1 MKIGSSPFLEGDSGN
16 PKTED
21 GKDCHY
27 MYYERIIIR
36 PPSEANSFLLP
47 VTIGCSH
54 NKCTFCG
61 TYLGVKFRI
70 RPLEDIKQD
79 IDEVAKNYSWS
90 VRRVFLEEGDAL
102 ICPQRRLVEVLKYLH
117 KRLPYLDRVGTYAT
131 PQSALI
137 KSIDELKELNQ
148 LGLKIAYMGVETG
161 DEELLKKINKGA
173 SYDEIVEA
181 GRKIK
186 QAGITLSVTVILG
199 LGGIE
204 GSQNHALKTAQI
216 LSDIDP
222 DFAGALTILLVPSTP
237 LHKDWEEGK
246 FSLISPFQSLEELRL
261 IIQNSSFTNCFFT
274 ANHASNYLPIKA
286 RLPQQKAEMLKLI
299 DEVLAKR
306 DMSRL
311 RPEFTR
317 AL

>member
-1 MKIGSSPFLEGDSGN
+1 
-16 PKTED
+16 
-21 GKDCHY
+21 
-27 MYYERIIIR
+27 MYNEQVIVR

-47 VTIGCSH
+47 VTLGCSH

-61 TYLGVKFRI
+61 TFTGIKFRI
-70 RPLEDIKQD
+70 RPLEDIKRD
-79 IDEVAKNYSWS
+79 IDKVAENYSWS
-90 VRRVFLEEGDAL
+90 MRRVFLENGDAL
-102 ICPQRRLVEVLKYLH
+102 ICPQRRLVEVLKYLSE
-117 KRLPYLDRVGTYAT
+117 KFPNLDKIGTYAT

-137 KSIDELKELNQ
+137 KSVDELKELNQ
-148 LGLKIAYMGVETG
+148 LGLKIAYLGVETG

-173 SYDEIVEA
+173 SYDKIVEA

-204 GSQNHALKTAQI
+204 GSKKHALGTARI
-216 LSDIDP
+216 LTDIDP
-222 DFAGALTILLVPSTP
+222 DFAGALTIMLVPGTP
-237 LHKDWEEGK
+237 LHKEWEDGK
-246 FSLISPFQSLEELRL
+246 FTLISPFQSLEELK
-261 IIQNSSFTNCFFT
+261 IIIENSNFTNCFFT

-286 RLPQQKAEMLKLI
+286 RLPQQKAEILKLI
-299 DEVLAKR
+299 DEVLTSK

-311 RPEFTR
+311 RPEFIR

>member
-1 MKIGSSPFLEGDSGN
+1 
-16 PKTED
+16 
-21 GKDCHY
+21 
-27 MYYERIIIR
+27 MYQGRMIIR
-36 PPSEANSFLLP
+36 PPSEADSLLLP

-61 TYLGVKFRI
+61 TYPGVKFRI
-70 RPLEDIKQD
+70 RHLEDIKQD
-79 IDEVAKNYSWS
+79 IDKVAQDYSWS
-90 VRRVFLEEGDAL
+90 LRRVFLEEGDAL
-102 ICPQRRLVEVLKYLH
+102 IAPQYILVGVLKYLDE
-117 KRLPYLDRVGTYAT
+117 KFPYLERVGTYAT
-131 PQSALI
+131 PQAALI
-137 KSIDELKELNQ
+137 KSVDELKELNR

-161 DEELLKKINKGA
+161 DEELLKKINKGVN
-173 SYDEIVEA
+173 YDQVVEA
-181 GRKIK
+181 GRKLK

-204 GSQNHALKTAQI
+204 GSKNHALKTAKI

-222 DFAGALTILLVPSTP
+222 DFAGTLTILLVPGTP
-237 LHKDWEEGK
+237 LHKDWEEGR
-246 FSLISPFQSLEELRL
+246 FSLISPFQSLEELKL
-261 IIQNSSFTNCFFT
+261 IIQNSNFTNCFFT

-286 RLPQQKAEMLKLI
+286 RLPEQKAEVIRLT
-299 DEVLAKR
+299 DDVLAKR

>member
-1 MKIGSSPFLEGDSGN
+1 
-16 PKTED
+16 
-21 GKDCHY
+21 
-27 MYYERIIIR
+27 MYQGRMIIR
-36 PPSEANSFLLP
+36 PPSEADSLLLP

-61 TYLGVKFRI
+61 TYPGVKFRI
-70 RPLEDIKQD
+70 RHLEDIKQD
-79 IDEVAKNYSWS
+79 IDKVAQDYSWS
-90 VRRVFLEEGDAL
+90 LRRVFLEEGDAL
-102 ICPQRRLVEVLKYLH
+102 IAPQYILVGVLKYL
-117 KRLPYLDRVGTYAT
+117 KEKFPYLERIGTYAT
-131 PQSALI
+131 PQAALI
-137 KSIDELKELNQ
+137 KSVDELKELNR

-161 DEELLKKINKGA
+161 DEELLKKINKGVN
-173 SYDEIVEA
+173 YDQVVEA
-181 GRKIK
+181 GRKLK

-204 GSQNHALKTAQI
+204 GSKNHALKTAKI

-222 DFAGALTILLVPSTP
+222 DFAGTLTILLVPGTP
-237 LHKDWEEGK
+237 LHKDWEEGR
-246 FSLISPFQSLEELRL
+246 FSLISPFQSLEELKL
-261 IIQNSSFTNCFFT
+261 IIQNSNFTNCFFT

-286 RLPQQKAEMLKLI
+286 RLPEQKAEVIRLT
-299 DEVLAKR
+299 DDVLAKR

>member
-1 MKIGSSPFLEGDSGN
+1 MFQ
-16 PKTED
+16 
-21 GKDCHY
+21 
-27 MYYERIIIR
+27 ERMIIR
-36 PPSEANSFLLP
+36 PPSEADSLLLP

-54 NKCTFCG
+54 NKCTFCS
-61 TYLGVKFRI
+61 TYPGVKFRI
-70 RPLEDIKQD
+70 RHLEDIKQD
-79 IDEVAKNYSWS
+79 IDEVTQNYSWS

-102 ICPQRRLVEVLKYLH
+102 IAPQHILVGVLKYLGE
-117 KRLPYLDRVGTYAT
+117 KFPYLKRIGTYAT

-137 KSIDELKELNQ
+137 KSVDELKELNR

-161 DEELLKKINKGA
+161 DEELLKKINKGVN
-173 SYDEIVEA
+173 YDQIVAA
-181 GRKIK
+181 GRKLK

-204 GSQNHALKTAQI
+204 GSQNHALKTAKI

-222 DFAGALTILLVPSTP
+222 DFAGTLTILLVPGTP
-237 LHKDWEEGK
+237 LHKDWEEGR
-246 FSLISPFQSLEELRL
+246 FSLISPFQSLEELKL
-261 IIQNSSFTNCFFT
+261 IIQNSNFTNCFFT

-286 RLPQQKAEMLKLI
+286 RLPQQKAETLKLI
-299 DEVLAKR
+299 EEVLASR

-311 RPEFTR
+311 RPDFTR

>member
-1 MKIGSSPFLEGDSGN
+1 M
-16 PKTED
+16 
-21 GKDCHY
+21 
-27 MYYERIIIR
+27 IIR
-36 PPSEANSFLLP
+36 PPSEADSLLLP

-61 TYLGVKFRI
+61 TYPGVKFRI
-70 RPLEDIKQD
+70 RHLEDIKQD
-79 IDEVAKNYSWS
+79 IDKVAQDYSWS
-90 VRRVFLEEGDAL
+90 LRRVFLEEGDAL
-102 ICPQRRLVEVLKYLH
+102 IAPQYILVGVLKYL
-117 KRLPYLDRVGTYAT
+117 KEKFPYLERIGTYAT
-131 PQSALI
+131 PQAALI
-137 KSIDELKELNQ
+137 KSVDELKELNR

-161 DEELLKKINKGA
+161 DEELLKKINKGVN
-173 SYDEIVEA
+173 YDQVVEA
-181 GRKIK
+181 GRKLK

-204 GSQNHALKTAQI
+204 GSKNHALKTAKI

-222 DFAGALTILLVPSTP
+222 DFAGTLTILLVPGTP
-237 LHKDWEEGK
+237 LHKDWEEGR
-246 FSLISPFQSLEELRL
+246 FSLISPFQSLEELKL
-261 IIQNSSFTNCFFT
+261 IIQNSNFTNCFFT

-286 RLPQQKAEMLKLI
+286 RLPEQKAEVIRLT
-299 DEVLAKR
+299 DDVLAKR

>member
-1 MKIGSSPFLEGDSGN
+1 
-16 PKTED
+16 
-21 GKDCHY
+21 
-27 MYYERIIIR
+27 MYYERAIIR

-47 VTIGCSH
+47 ITIGCSH

-61 TYLGVKFRI
+61 TYMGVKFRI
-70 RPLEDIKQD
+70 RPLEDIKRD
-79 IDEVAKNYSWS
+79 IDKVAQHYSWS
-90 VRRVFLEEGDAL
+90 LRRVFLEDGDAL
-102 ICPQRRLVEVLKYLH
+102 IAPQRRLVEVLKYLNEKFPH
-117 KRLPYLDRVGTYAT
+117 LDRIGTYTT
-131 PQSALI
+131 PQAALI
-137 KSIDELKELNQ
+137 KSIDELKELNR

-161 DEELLKKINKGA
+161 DEELLKKIDKGS
-173 SYDEIVEA
+173 SYDQIVEA
-181 GRKIK
+181 GRKLK
-186 QAGITLSVTVILG
+186 QAGITISVTVILG

-204 GSQNHALKTAQI
+204 GSKNHALKTARI

-222 DFAGALTILLVPSTP
+222 DFAGALTILLVPGTP
-237 LHKDWEEGK
+237 LHRDWEKGEFK
-246 FSLISPFQSLEELRL
+246 LISPFQSLEELRL

-286 RLPQQKAEMLKLI
+286 RLPQQKAEVLKLI
-299 DEVLAKR
+299 DEVLATK

>member
-1 MKIGSSPFLEGDSGN
+1 MFQ
-16 PKTED
+16 
-21 GKDCHY
+21 
-27 MYYERIIIR
+27 ERMIIR

-61 TYLGVKFRI
+61 TYPGVKFRI
-70 RPLEDIKQD
+70 RHLEDIKQD
-79 IDEVAKNYSWS
+79 IDQVAQNYSWS
-90 VRRVFLEEGDAL
+90 VKRVFLEEGDAL
-102 ICPQRRLVEVLKYLH
+102 IAPQRILVGVLKHLNE
-117 KRLPYLDRVGTYAT
+117 KFPYLARIGTYAT

-137 KSIDELKELNQ
+137 KSVDELKELNR

-173 SYDEIVEA
+173 SYDQIVEA
-181 GRKIK
+181 GRKIR

-199 LGGIE
+199 LGGVE
-204 GSQNHALKTAQI
+204 GSQNHALATARI

-222 DFAGALTILLVPSTP
+222 EFAGTLTILLVPGTP
-237 LHKDWEEGK
+237 LHKEWEEGK
-246 FSLISPFQSLEELRL
+246 FTLISPFQSLEELKL
-261 IIQNSSFTNCFFT
+261 IIENSNFTNCFFT
-274 ANHASNYLPIKA
+274 ANHASNYLPIKV
-286 RLPQQKAEMLKLI
+286 RLPRQKAETVKLI
-299 DEVLAKR
+299 DEVLATK

>member
-1 MKIGSSPFLEGDSGN
+1 
-16 PKTED
+16 
-21 GKDCHY
+21 
-27 MYYERIIIR
+27 MYSEQVIVR

-47 VTIGCSH
+47 VTLGCSH

-61 TYLGVKFRI
+61 TFTGIKFRI
-70 RPLEDIKQD
+70 RPLEDIKQN
-79 IDEVAKNYSWS
+79 IDKVAEHYSWS
-90 VRRVFLEEGDAL
+90 MRRVFLENGDAL
-102 ICPQRRLVEVLKYLH
+102 ICPQRRLVEVLKYLNQ
-117 KRLPYLDRVGTYAT
+117 KFPRLDKIGTYAT

-137 KSIDELKELNQ
+137 KSASELKELNQ
-148 LGLKIAYMGVETG
+148 LGLKIAYLGVETG
-161 DEELLKKINKGA
+161 DEALLKKINKGA

-204 GSQNHALKTAQI
+204 GSKKHALGTARI
-216 LSDIDP
+216 LTDLDP
-222 DFAGALTILLVPSTP
+222 DFAGALTLMLVPGTP
-237 LHKDWEEGK
+237 LHKEWEDGK
-246 FSLISPFQSLEELRL
+246 FTIISPFQSLEELKL
-261 IIQNSSFTNCFFT
+261 ILENSNFTNCFFT

-286 RLPQQKAEMLKLI
+286 RLPQQKAAMLKLI
-299 DEVLAKR
+299 NEVLANK

-311 RPEFTR
+311 RPEFIR